1 MTEQETDVIK
11 REPSF
16 EAVPIGADAK
26 RTLMPF
32 KFAGAL
38 GKVAERWVRAPE
50 NRESKITLETLASRK
65 YLLSFIIFVVIP
77 SLACSIYFGLIA
89 SDEYVSEI
97 RFAVT
102 ASHFDIGGKID
113 KLSISLAGI
122 SGVANQDCYIVG
134 AYIRSRAIID
144 DISKT
149 IDLRQVFRRPEADIL
164 ARLKANASAEEL
176 ADYWRSMV
184 SAYID
189 SASGIVTV
197 KVLAFRREDALML
210 SQAIVKASEG
220 LANSVS
226 ARARQY
232 TMDLAEN
239 EVGRAQTRVVKSL
252 GDLREF
258 REQVG
263 FIDPSSQASDTG
275 SILTKLLSDRIKLQS
290 EYFVS
295 SRAMSPDAPTVQTM
309 KSRLD
314 SLDSQ
319 IAAQRT
325 KLTGSSK
332 DGSTIASAI
341 PKYESLELQ
350 NRFAEKVYALAE
362 DGLERARLRAEAQSI
377 YVNAFVPPSL
387 PQEAEY
393 PERIWNSVSIM
404 LVLLVLWGIGAMVLA
419 VVEDHRV

>member
-1 MTEQETDVIK
+1 MTEQETEVIK

-16 EAVPIGADAK
+16 EALPIATHAK
-26 RTLMPF
+26 RALMPL

-38 GKVAERWVRAPE
+38 VRVAERWVGAPE
-50 NRESKITLETLASRK
+50 DREAKITLETLASRK

-77 SLACSIYFGLIA
+77 SLACSLYFGLIA

-102 ASHFDIGGKID
+102 TAHFDLGGKTD
-113 KLSISLAGI
+113 KLSISLAGVTGI
-122 SGVANQDCYIVG
+122 ANQDCYIVG
-134 AYIRSRAIID
+134 VYIRSRAIVE

-149 IDLRQVFRRPEADIL
+149 IDLRQVFRRPEADIF

-189 SASGIVTV
+189 WASGIVTV
-197 KVLAFRREDALML
+197 KVLAFRREDALLL

-239 EVGRAQTRVVKSL
+239 EVGRAQTRVIKSL

-263 FIDPSSQASDTG
+263 FIDPSSQANDTS
-275 SILTKLLSDRIKLQS
+275 SILTKLLLDRIKLQS

-314 SLDSQ
+314 
-319 IAAQRT
+319 
-325 KLTGSSK
+325 
-332 DGSTIASAI
+332 
-341 PKYESLELQ
+341 
-350 NRFAEKVYALAE
+350 FA
-362 DGLERARLRAEAQSI
+362 R
-377 YVNAFVPPSL
+377 
-387 PQEAEY
+387 
-393 PERIWNSVSIM
+393 
-404 LVLLVLWGIGAMVLA
+404 
-419 VVEDHRV
+419 